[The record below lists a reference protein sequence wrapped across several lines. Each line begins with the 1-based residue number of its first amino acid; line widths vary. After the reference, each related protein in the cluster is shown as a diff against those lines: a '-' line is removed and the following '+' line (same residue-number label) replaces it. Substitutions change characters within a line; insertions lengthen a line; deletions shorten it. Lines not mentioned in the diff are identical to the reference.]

1 MTHSNSEETMNICV
15 FGLWHLGTVT
25 AACLAASGRHVIGL
39 DFDAQV
45 IDALNLGRAP
55 LYEPGLEELLR
66 AGLSAGHLRFTTD
79 ARDALAEA
87 DVVWVTYDTP
97 VDDEDRADTAFV
109 IERVQ
114 GLFPDIAAGALVLLS
129 SQLPV
134 GSVADLER
142 RYADRHPDKPVSF
155 ACTPENLRLGQ
166 AIAAFTTPERVV
178 VGVRDDRDKASVTE
192 LFRPYTARIEWM
204 TVESAEMTKHALN
217 AFLATS
223 VAFANEIA
231 TLCEQVG
238 ADARAVARGLKS
250 DIRIGP
256 RAYLAP
262 GAAFAGGT
270 LARDIAFLGAIG
282 AAHNVP
288 THLLSAV
295 RVSNEAHK
303 RWTRRQL
310 LSLLGDLAG
319 RRVAVWG
326 LAYKPGTDTLRRSA
340 ALELCRWL
348 IAAGAQVC
356 AHDPAIG
363 TLPDGMDAKFTLYS
377 TALDALVDADA
388 LVVANACPEFRAVGI
403 EAMLAAMAEANIIDP
418 ECFLTQCRN
427 HPDVRHISVGSHTLE
442 ASLP

>member
-1 MTHSNSEETMNICV
+1 MNICV

-25 AACLAASGRHVIGL
+25 AACLASSGRQVIGL

-45 IDALNLGRAP
+45 IDALNKDRAP
-55 LYEPGLEELLR
+55 LFEPGLEELLH

-79 ARDALAEA
+79 AHNALAEA

-142 RYADRHPDKPVSF
+142 RYTDRHPDKPVSF

-178 VGVRDDRDKASVTE
+178 VGVRDDRDKPRLAE

-204 TVESAEMTKHALN
+204 AVESAEMTKHALN

-270 LARDIAFLGAIG
+270 QARDIAFLGANG

-303 RWTRRQL
+303 LWTRKQL
-310 LSLLGDLAG
+310 QALLGDLAG

-326 LAYKPGTDTLRRSA
+326 LAYKPGTDTLRRSEA
-340 ALELCRWL
+340 VALCRWL
-348 IAAGAQVC
+348 LAQGALVS
-356 AHDPAIG
+356 AHDPVVT
-363 TLPDGMDAKFTLYS
+363 TLPADLSDKIDLTG
-377 TALDALVDADA
+377 TALGALADAEA
-388 LVVANACPEFRAVGI
+388 LVVATPWPDFQAVSVD
-403 EAMLAAMAEANIIDP
+403 AMLTTMAEPNIVDP
-418 ECFLTQCRN
+418 NRFLKQCRDQPAL
-427 HPDVRHISVGSHTLE
+427 HYVSVGNADRTTPEIIQL
-442 ASLP
+442 